1 MKEYFI
7 EYLRNEENLSD
18 TEIALM
24 LFCIEDEYGS
34 VEDAVEDQG
43 SFEDLATLYYVSEG
57 YTDNL
62 YECDEM
68 EFFVFDDWDEANQ
81 AAVDDVEHFIED
93 EHGVK
98 YINGYE
104 DYIDDD
110 AAEFWDTMNESN
122 RSYCEDIEDEYDDE
136 YGTRLVREC
145 WEANI
150 ISDSDIYTD
159 ADGEVKCSVDTDDLI
174 DLLKSEMNNSWNH
187 PGDWMRDNFGED
199 EYIRFAEKHDLFD
212 VRELAEYV
220 VRSDGVANTL
230 ARYDGYEYRY
240 EFDGTDYF
248 IYRAS

>member
-1 MKEYFI
+1 MKEQFI

-34 VEDAVEDQG
+34 VEDALDEHG
-43 SFEDLATLYYVSEG
+43 SFSDLSDLYYPSEK
-57 YTDNL
+57 YDNL

-68 EFFVFDDWDEANQ
+68 EFYVFDDYDDAET
-81 AAVDDVEHFIED
+81 AARDDVERFIED
-93 EHGVK
+93 EGAK

-110 AAEFWDTMNESN
+110 AEEFWDAMNESN
-122 RSYCEDIEDEYDDE
+122 RSYCEGIEDEYDDE

-174 DLLKSEMNNSWNH
+174 ELLTSEMNNGWDH
-187 PGDWMRDNFGED
+187 PGDWMRDNFGEE
-199 EYIRFAEKHDLFD
+199 EYIKFAERHDLFD
-212 VRELAEYV
+212 VQELADYV
-220 VRSDGVANTL
+220 VRSDGAANTL
-230 ARYDGYEYRY
+230 AGYDGKERQY

-248 IYRAS
+248 IYRAN

>member
-1 MKEYFI
+1 MKEQFI

-34 VEDAVEDQG
+34 IEAAVEDQG
-43 SFEDLATLYYVSEG
+43 SFEDLSTLYYVSDG
-57 YTDNL
+57 YLDNL

-68 EFFVFDDWDEANQ
+68 EFFVFDDYDDAET
-81 AAVDDVEHFIED
+81 AARDDVERFIE
-93 EHGVK
+93 EEGAK

-110 AAEFWDTMNESN
+110 AEAFWDAMNESN
-122 RSYCEDIEDEYDDE
+122 RSYCEDIDNEYDDE

-145 WEANI
+145 WDANI
-150 ISDSDIYTD
+150 IDDGDIYTD
-159 ADGEVKCSVDTDDLI
+159 ADGEVKCRVDTDDLI
-174 DLLKSEMNNSWNH
+174 ELLTSEMNDGWDH

-199 EYIRFAEKHDLFD
+199 EYIRFAEEHDLFD
-212 VRELAEYV
+212 VQELAAYV

-230 ARYDGYEYRY
+230 AGYDGKEHRY
-240 EFDGTDYF
+240 EFDGIDYF
-248 IYRAS
+248 IYRYN